1 MCHRDTISQQSRRL
15 VRVLGCL
22 ALLCSLSNAQ
32 NWVRVGTSGVATGL
46 AGLAGGPIN
55 AVWYSANGLRLFAK
69 TDAGRIFETTD
80 FDHWQLNQ
88 TEPAPAARLQTTGGR
103 IFRTGGK
110 NLFASDNGGKTWINL
125 TGFNDVSI
133 VGGGAGTMA
142 VNPRSPQELTIGNA
156 HGLWQSMDS
165 GLTWHGLND
174 GLPNFPVA
182 KLLGQRAAQLKDGTA
197 VNWSAGN
204 WVPFVAAE
212 IKAQASG
219 TVSAQKDAT
228 IYSGSVDGRL
238 FVSLDAGKTWVES
251 PKTASGAVTR
261 IWLDGDRPSVAL
273 AIAGGRL
280 YRTVNA
286 GVFWDDVTGSMPA
299 MDLRAVTA
307 DRSASVLYAATDRGI
322 YSASLSLND
331 AGAAARNWISV
342 SGELPVAP
350 AVDVQYNLDGTLTV
364 ALEGYGIYEAAAPH
378 KTKAIRLLSGA
389 DLTERPAAPGSLVS
403 VVGAKLLSAR
413 TGELRYPVVQA
424 TDAGTQL
431 QVPFEAG
438 IGILSLVM
446 DSGLQEWS
454 LPLTVRESAPAI
466 FVDSDGSPLLLDVE
480 TGLVVD
486 TKTALAAGSRVQILA
501 TGLGKVSPDWP
512 TGMPAPI
519 DSPPVVRGLV
529 TAFLDG
535 FSVEVVRAT
544 LAPGYVGYYT
554 VELQLPQIV
563 NRGAND
569 FTLVMNGERSNR
581 VKLYLEQSK

>member
-1 MCHRDTISQQSRRL
+1 MVRL
-15 VRVLGCL
+15 LGCL
-22 ALLCSLSNAQ
+22 VLGASLLATLASAQ
-32 NWVRVGTSGVATGL
+32 SWVRVGTTGIATGL
-46 AGLAGGPIN
+46 AGLAGGPIS
-55 AVWYSANGLRLFAK
+55 AVWYSANGARLFAK
-69 TDAGRIFETTD
+69 TEAGRIFETTD
-80 FDHWQLNQ
+80 LEHWQLNQ
-88 TEPAPAARLQTTGGR
+88 TEAAPAARVQTTGGR

-110 NLFASDNGGKTWINL
+110 NLYASDNGGKTWINL
-125 TGFNDVSI
+125 TGFNDISI

-156 HGLWQSMDS
+156 HGLWQSMDG

-204 WVPFVAAE
+204 WVPFVAPLVPGE
-212 IKAQASG
+212 NKPQAPG
-219 TVSAQKDAT
+219 VVAVQKDAT
-228 IYSGSVDGRL
+228 VYSGSADGRL

-251 PKTASGAVTR
+251 PRVASAAVTR
-261 IWLDGDRPSVAL
+261 IWLDGERPSVAL

-280 YRTVNA
+280 YRTINA
-286 GVFWDDVTGSMPA
+286 GVFWDDVTGSMPTV
-299 MDLRAVTA
+299 DLRAVTA

-331 AGAAARNWISV
+331 AGAAARSWASIG
-342 SGELPVAP
+342 GELPVAP

-364 ALEGYGIYEAAAPH
+364 ALEGYGVYEAAAPH
-378 KTKAIRLLSGA
+378 RTKSIRLLSGA

-424 TDAGTQL
+424 GDTETQL

-438 IGILSLVM
+438 IGILALLL
-446 DSGLQEWS
+446 DSGLEQWS

-519 DSPPVVRGLV
+519 DSPPVVRGAV

-535 FSVEVVRAT
+535 MPVEVVRAT
-544 LAPGYVGYYT
+544 LAPGYVGYYI

-563 NRGAND
+563 NRGANE

-581 VKLYLEQSK
+581 VKLYLEHLK